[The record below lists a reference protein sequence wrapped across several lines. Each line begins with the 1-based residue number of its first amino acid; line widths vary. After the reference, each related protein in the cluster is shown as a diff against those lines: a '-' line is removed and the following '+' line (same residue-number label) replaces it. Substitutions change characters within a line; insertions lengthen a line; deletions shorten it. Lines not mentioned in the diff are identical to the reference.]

1 VKRRREWAGAML
13 AHLIASADG
22 EGGDLEVGKLLR
34 LADRKAARRGRPDLA
49 FSQRFVIE
57 VAGRELER
65 QAGRELFDWDAPW
78 EFRDEERDRERADL
92 KADRERQAHER
103 GQAEHAAKRERD
115 EAARERVAA
124 DVLARLPNTG
134 EVRVTPGRLATDAL
148 DRARELG
155 RPGLALD
162 RRFVAGVAKGYL
174 AGQLGAAVLDD

>member
-1 VKRRREWAGAML
+1 ML

-22 EGGDLEVGKLLR
+22 EGGDLDVGKLLR

-92 KADRERQAHER
+92 KADRERQAHEHE
-103 GQAEHAAKRERD
+103 QADLTAKRERD

>member
-103 GQAEHAAKRERD
+103 AQADLTTKRERD

>member
-1 VKRRREWAGAML
+1 VKRRREWAGSML
-13 AHLIASADG
+13 AHLSASADG
-22 EGGDLEVGKLLR
+22 EGGGLEVGKLLR

-49 FSQRFVIE
+49 FTEDFLVE

-65 QAGRELFDWDAPW
+65 QAGRDLFEWDAPW
-78 EFRDEERDRERADL
+78 DFRDEARDRERADL

-103 GQAEHAAKRERD
+103 GQAEHAAKRERQ

-124 DVLARLPNTG
+124 DVLARLPNGG

-148 DRARELG
+148 ERARELG